1 MSNRR
6 EKLSGAKY
14 RKIAKERLDREEKVL
29 AKVPK
34 LECFFSNST
43 PKTSI
48 NQEIENNS
56 FAKTSENSSLTLLIP
71 NSS

>member
-34 LECFFSNST
+34 LEC
-43 PKTSI
+43 
-48 NQEIENNS
+48 S
-56 FAKTSENSSLTLLIP
+56 FQIVLLKRV
-71 NSS
+71 